1 MNDFSSQEKLV
12 DQYVEQDRTDEAVA
26 LLFQLIS
33 KYAKEKDFPKAEALR
48 DKLFD
53 VDSMALHEII
63 KSAEIIEE
71 EKSEAVDKDHMEIWA
86 DLYDNLTT
94 EDANT
99 LYFSLKKTQFEPEEA
114 LFKQGEKNDR
124 LYFIN
129 SGQLKLVYRNK
140 DAEKLIKTLD
150 SGSIAGCNTFFTIIV
165 CTTSLIANTRV
176 NANYLEKET
185 FLKWKEENAALA
197 SKIEVYC
204 EKQIKEYKLLQKKGI
219 NRREYRRIKITGL
232 ITFQVLNR
240 SGQPIGKSFRGELSD
255 ISLGGVSFFIKTANP
270 RNALMLLGR
279 KMRVKFTAPVGKHG
293 TEIDKVGRIS
303 GVINHLFSD
312 YSIHMKFDD
321 LLKKLI
327 LDEMDQVPKEERTKT
342 DTKVDRS
349 AY

>member
-1 MNDFSSQEKLV
+1 MNDLSNQEKLV
-12 DQYVEQDRTDEAVA
+12 DQYVQEDRTDEAVA
-26 LLFQLIS
+26 LLFKLIERH
-33 KYAKEKDFPKAEALR
+33 AKEKNFAKAETLR

-86 DLYDNLTT
+86 DLYDNLST
-94 EDANT
+94 EEANT
-99 LYFSLKKTQFEPEEA
+99 LYFGLKKAKFEPDEA
-114 LFKQGEKNDR
+114 LFRQGDKNDR

-129 SGQLKLVYRNK
+129 SGQLKLVYRKN
-140 DAEKLIKTLD
+140 DAEKLLKTLS
-150 SGSIAGCNTFFTIIV
+150 SGSLAGCNTFFTITV
-165 CTTSLIANTRV
+165 STTSLISNTRV

-185 FLKWKEENAALA
+185 FLRWKEEEPALA
-197 SKIEVYC
+197 GKLEVFC
-204 EKQIKEYKLLQKKGI
+204 DKQKREADLLKEKGI
-219 NRREYRRIKITGL
+219 NRREYRRLKLTGP
-232 ITFQVLNR
+232 ISFQVLNR
-240 SGQPIGKSFRGELSD
+240 SGKPIGKAFRGELAD

-279 KMRVKFTAPVGKHG
+279 KMQVKFKAPVGKHG
-293 TEIDKVGRIS
+293 MEIEKVGEIS

-327 LDEMDQVPKEERTKT
+327 MDEMEQIPAEERIRT
-342 DTKVDRS
+342 DQKADRS
-349 AY
+349 AF